1 LKQPFPPPK
10 ATKATVKRSK
20 FVSFVALS
28 AGPRR
33 KYKPVRCVQID
44 LAEFMRELDHNP
56 TK

>member
-1 LKQPFPPPK
+1 LKQPFLPPK
-10 ATKATVKRSK
+10 ATKATAKRSK

-33 KYKPVRCVQID
+33 RRTPVRRVQID